1 MRVHRYPG
9 RAGRQRGLQLFLG
22 LTLLLF
28 AASPD
33 AGQQPATF
41 RTGADAVVLDI
52 VVRDNRGRPIR
63 DLRQDEITVL
73 EDGTARAVR
82 SFRLVE
88 GPAMAAAVTGTL
100 PAGSLQPDPLRHIT
114 LVTLV
119 FDHLTQ
125 NGRQL
130 ARRAALDYV
139 KRGLPP
145 GHWVSVFTLDQ
156 RLRLSQDFTREPQTL
171 AGAVERATA
180 AVGREGTAAGPGE
193 SRERPA
199 ETQYGQA
206 GAGTATGPPGANAG
220 ADAADQQMRETIQR
234 MQALAQGIELQQ
246 RGHSTLFPLMA
257 LAKALGGL
265 EGRKAILLFSEGFQ
279 VPTSAEEAFRTTIS
293 EANRA
298 NVSFYAVDSRGL
310 DTSRELAAAG
320 AALDKAGRTSQMA
333 MAKRGAGGTSIDEV
347 MNDDLVLSSFRSS
360 TQNVLDELAESTGG
374 FLIAN
379 TNDLRKGL
387 DRVTNDLSS
396 YYEIAYTPQVGE
408 LDGRFRQIEVKVA
421 RKGAD
426 VTSRSGYFAVPPSDT
441 PLLPYELPLL
451 AAAAAASPPRAF
463 DYRVAAFHF
472 HDTPRGRQH
481 TLVAEVPLEH
491 LQIQEDR
498 KTKRYAIRFAV
509 MALVKD
515 ASGRVVERLSNT
527 YPLEGPIENVP
538 ALKRGNVVFKR
549 QIWLP
554 PGEYNVASVVR
565 DQAAERAS
573 VHHLAL
579 RVPEPSAG
587 IDLSSLAI
595 IRKVDRAS
603 DQPDP
608 VEDPFRSG
616 PMRIV
621 PSLDDPIS
629 RATTPQISAYVVI
642 YPDTNAGGSPTL
654 TVEFTQDGRT
664 IGRATPE
671 LPAPDEQG
679 RIAYVASFPSSG
691 FAPGTYELKAIAR
704 QGRSQDETRTS
715 FTVVP

>member
-1 MRVHRYPG
+1 MDIVT
-9 RAGRQRGLQLFLG
+9 RARPW
-22 LTLLLF
+22 
-28 AASPD
+28 AAWVVAMALVVWAGSPE
-33 AGQQPATF
+33 ARQQPATF

-73 EDGTARAVR
+73 EDGVARDVK

-88 GPAMAAAVTGTL
+88 GPAMTATVTGSP
-100 PAGSLQPDPLRHIT
+100 PAATAQPDPLRHIT

-119 FDHLTQ
+119 FDHLSQ

-130 ARRAALDYV
+130 ARRAAMDYV
-139 KRGLPP
+139 KRDLPP
-145 GHWVSVFTLDQ
+145 GHWVSIFTLDQ
-156 RLRLSQDFTREPQTL
+156 RLRLSQDFTRERETL
-171 AGAVERATA
+171 TKAVERATV
-180 AVGREGTAAGPGE
+180 AVGRESVASAPGE
-193 SRERPA
+193 AREQSAAP
-199 ETQYGQA
+199 QYGNP
-206 GAGTATGPPGANAG
+206 GANPATGPPGGSIG
-220 ADAADQQMRETIQR
+220 ADAADQQMRDTIQR
-234 MQALAQGIELQQ
+234 MQALAQDIELQQ

-257 LAKALGGL
+257 LAKGLSGL

-279 VPTSAEEAFRTTIS
+279 VPTSAEEAFRSTIS

-298 NVSFYAVDSRGL
+298 NVSFYTIDSRGL

-347 MNDDLVLSSFRSS
+347 MNDDLVLSTFRSS
-360 TQNVLDELAESTGG
+360 TQNVLDELAEGTGG

-387 DRVTNDLSS
+387 ERVTSDLAS
-396 YYEIAYTPQVGE
+396 YYEIAYAPQVGE
-408 LDGRFRQIEVKVA
+408 LDGRFRKIEVKVA

-426 VTSRSGYFAVPPSDT
+426 VTSRSGYFALPPSDT
-441 PLLPYELPLL
+441 PILPYELPLL
-451 AAAAAASPPRAF
+451 AAAGAAAPPRAF

-472 HDTPRGRQH
+472 HDTPHGRQY

-491 LQIQEDR
+491 LQIEEDR

-515 ASGRVVERLSNT
+515 ASGRIVERLSNT
-527 YPLEGPIENVP
+527 YPLEGPMENVP

-549 QIWLP
+549 QLWLR
-554 PGEYNVASVVR
+554 PGQYTVASVVR
-565 DQAAERAS
+565 DQAADRAS
-573 VHHLAL
+573 VRQISLD
-579 RVPEPSAG
+579 VPEASAA
-587 IDLSSLAI
+587 IRLSSLSI

-629 RATTPQISAYVVI
+629 KATTPQISAYVVI
-642 YPDTNAGGSPTL
+642 YPGAAAGGSPSL
-654 TVEFTQDGRT
+654 TMEFAQDGRT

-679 RIAYVASFPSSG
+679 RIAYVASFPTSG
-691 FAPGTYELKAIAR
+691 FAPGTYQLKAIAR
-704 QGRSQDETRTS
+704 QDTFEDASRTS